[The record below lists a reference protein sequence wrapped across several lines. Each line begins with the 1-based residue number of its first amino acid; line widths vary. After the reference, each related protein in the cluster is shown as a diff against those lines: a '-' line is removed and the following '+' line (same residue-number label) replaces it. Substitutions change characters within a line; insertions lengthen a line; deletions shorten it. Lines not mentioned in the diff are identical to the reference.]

1 MHFESKG
8 EVRHEEE
15 ALLELMK
22 SPCDLKKNQST
33 QIQVR
38 VPMIHSLCI
47 LSLCLR
53 AELSHK
59 LRFFHTFS
67 FFSRLDSLKE

>member
-1 MHFESKG
+1 M
-8 EVRHEEE
+8 RHEEE
-15 ALLELMK
+15 ALVELMK
-22 SPCDLKKNQST
+22 SPCDLKKNQSA
-33 QIQVR
+33 QIQMK
-38 VPMIHSLCI
+38 VPMLHSLCI

-67 FFSRLDSLKE
+67 CFSRLDSLKE